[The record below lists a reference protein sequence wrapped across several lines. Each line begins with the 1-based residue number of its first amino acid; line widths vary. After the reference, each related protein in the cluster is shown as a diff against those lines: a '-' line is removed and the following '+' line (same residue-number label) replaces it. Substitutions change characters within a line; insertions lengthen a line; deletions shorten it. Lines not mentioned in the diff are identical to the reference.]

1 MLYLGRY
8 NIYTYI
14 DHIDAPR
21 GLFIYLSFFLFDFY
35 LVDLS
40 SLCRLLDV
48 SVCVCK
54 CGCVV
59 CVCVFEGRLTIYILQ
74 CLYSKDP
81 IFGVRGYLQLAH
93 NFKPSQSQIRHKK
106 LILPSPFSSFF
117 LYCT

>member
-21 GLFIYLSFFLFDFY
+21 GLFISLSFFLFDFY

-48 SVCVCK
+48 CLYVCVSVDAPV
-54 CGCVV
+54 GV
-59 CVCVFEGRLTIYILQ
+59 CVCV
-74 CLYSKDP
+74 
-81 IFGVRGYLQLAH
+81 RG
-93 NFKPSQSQIRHKK
+93 
-106 LILPSPFSSFF
+106 
-117 LYCT
+117 